1 MLKLADI
8 TKVYPSG
15 DVTALHGV
23 SISFR
28 QNEFVSI
35 LGPSGCGKT
44 TLLNIIG
51 GLDRYTSGE
60 LYVRHVPTA
69 KFTDRDWDSYRNHSI
84 GFVFQSYNLIP
95 HQSVLANVELALTLS
110 GVSKAERRRRAE
122 EALTA
127 VGLADQM
134 KKKPSQ
140 MSGGQMQRVAIA
152 RALVNNPDI
161 LLADEPTGALD
172 SETSVQIMEILR
184 EVAKDKLVIMV
195 THNPDLA
202 AEYSTRIIRVLD
214 GRVIEDSDPYTAE
227 EEEKEVYSAG
237 DTAEISA
244 DEKVRGKKR
253 TSMSFGT
260 ALGLSMNN
268 LMTKK
273 ARTFLTA
280 FAGSIGIIGI
290 ALILSLSHG
299 INLYIAKVQEDTLSA
314 YPIQIDAA
322 TVDMTSLMTT
332 MMAAREESGVDDEP
346 VDDGSVHSNVMM
358 YDLMDTMMSVD
369 VQENNL
375 AAFIEYI
382 EENGGDFDGY
392 ASAIAYGYNT
402 PLHIYSVNARD
413 DSGMPEQVNPSKLF
427 TGMMNGMSGSMGGGN
442 EQAQQMQS
450 MMSSGISVW
459 QEMIDNPELMDQQY
473 ELVAGEWPD
482 EWNEVVLVVDEH
494 YSVNDIYLYA
504 LGLKDSEEFYELMQ
518 AAMKGEKFNAE
529 SESWTYD
536 EIIGY
541 EFALVL
547 PSDKY
552 QKNGDT
558 WKYMGDNSSFMQLA
572 VENSE
577 RLVITGILRPD
588 PEAVATSL
596 NGAIGYLPALA
607 EKIIAAEN
615 EAPVVA
621 DQKNNPETDMISG
634 LPFATEE
641 NNLDNLTDEEKSAA
655 IKKAFADM
663 PHADRAAA
671 YTGAVSALSDA
682 DAQAQAAEQL
692 AVMPPEAAAGMLRNV
707 MIAQSGM
714 EEAAVDAYLAKMSP
728 EESTGYLMQILAEQA
743 KMTYAETMQAQLGS
757 MTTDQLS
764 AALDTALASMSD
776 AQIAEKFADFM
787 PAVVSDSS
795 LEENLKLMGWVDKD
809 SPSFMRIYAETFE
822 AKDEIARIIAEYND
836 AANDDG
842 REEDVITYTDYVAL
856 MMSSIS
862 TIIDVISY
870 VLIAFVSISLVVSS
884 IMIGIITYISVLE
897 RTKEIGILRAV
908 GASKKDISR
917 VFNAETVIVGFTS
930 GAIGI
935 IFTILFCIPANI
947 IIKHLTDISNLAQLP
962 AAGGVALVVISMV
975 LTMIAG
981 LIPAGLAAKKDPVEA
996 LRNE

>member
-23 SISFR
+23 SIAFR

-69 KFTDRDWDSYRNHSI
+69 QFTDRDWDSYRNHSI

-110 GVSKAERRRRAE
+110 GVSKAERRRRAA

-214 GRVIEDSDPYTAE
+214 GRVIEDSNPYTSE
-227 EEEKEVYSAG
+227 EEEKETYSAG
-237 DTAEISA
+237 GSAEISA

-253 TSMSFGT
+253 TSMSFTT

-332 MMAAREESGVDDEP
+332 MMAAREENGGDEDP
-346 VDDGSVHSNVMM
+346 VDDGAIHSNVMM

-382 EENGGDFDGY
+382 EENGGDFEGY
-392 ASAIAYGYNT
+392 ASAIAYGYNA
-402 PLHIYSVNARD
+402 PLHIYSVSARD

-427 TGMMNGMSGSMGGGN
+427 TGMMSGMSGMSGGN
-442 EQAQQMQS
+442 QQAQQMQS
-450 MMSSGISVW
+450 MMASGISVW

-482 EWNEVVLVVDEH
+482 EWNEVVLVVDEN

-547 PSDKY
+547 PSEKY

-596 NGAIGYLPALA
+596 TGAIGYLPELA

-615 EAPVVA
+615 ESAVVA
-621 DQKNNPETDMISG
+621 AQKNNPDTDIISG

-641 NNLDNLTDEEKSAA
+641 NNPENLTDEEKSAA
-655 IKKAFADM
+655 IKRAFADM
-663 PHADRAAA
+663 SPADRAAA

-692 AVMPPEAAAGMLRNV
+692 AAMPPEAAAQMLRGV
-707 MIAQSGM
+707 MVAQSGM

-728 EESTGYLMQILAEQA
+728 EESTGYLMQILTEQA
-743 KMTYAETMQAQLGS
+743 KMTYAQTMQAQLGA

-764 AALDTALASMSD
+764 AALDTALASMTD

-795 LEENLKLMGWVDKD
+795 YEENLRLMGWVDKD
-809 SPSFMRIYAETFE
+809 SPSFMRIYAQTFE
-822 AKDEIARIIAEYND
+822 AKDEIARIISEYND
-836 AANDDG
+836 AASSSG

-935 IFTILFCIPANI
+935 VFTLLFCIPANI

-962 AAGGVALVVISMV
+962 AEGGIALVIISMV